1 MVRKEKRERGNNMSS
16 LNDFGRIIAE
26 ERKKKSMT
34 QDELAASLNITPQA
48 VSKWENGVGLP
59 DVTLFPKIAKVLDI
73 PIGVLFGTERSGEL
87 TFPRKFKELSY
98 ICSHGETACY
108 SDKTVDRK
116 DGGIV
121 TFTDGSTAD
130 LERREVIN
138 KGTGDIRIVE
148 FDECEIY
155 HQNKAVGNATSFERD
170 LGKFESLSVSSSFGC
185 SVTVHRGGRA
195 GQVTASGSALFIS
208 MIDAKCNGKILTVT
222 IKSPQGNNRGQKD
235 NKLDIFTGFDRGTA
249 LDIKINGSSDI
260 DCEPDFESMIFGI
273 NGSGDIKAAS
283 TNRLEAS
290 INGSGDIDMAN
301 AGDAVI
307 TINGSGDVE
316 CGSAKNSRLKING
329 SGDITVKKPMGDID
343 IRISGSGDVSCGEG
357 EIDKLTVSVSGSGD
371 LDAAKLT
378 VREAEITVRGASD
391 ITIGRIK
398 ERSVEKIPKGAS
410 LKVLR
415 RG

>member
-1 MVRKEKRERGNNMSS
+1 MSS
-16 LNDFGRIIAE
+16 LNDFGRIITE
-26 ERKKKSMT
+26 ERKNKGMT
-34 QDELAASLNITPQA
+34 QEELAAALNITPQA
-48 VSKWENGVGLP
+48 VSKWENGIGLP

-87 TFPRKFKELSY
+87 TFPKKFKELPY
-98 ICSHGETACY
+98 ICSHDEAACY
-108 SDKTVDRK
+108 SDKPFDRK
-116 DGGIV
+116 EGGLV

-130 LERREVIN
+130 LEKREVIN

-148 FDECEIY
+148 FDECEKY
-155 HQNKAVGNATSFERD
+155 HQDNAWGNGTSFEREF
-170 LGKFESLSVSSSFGC
+170 GKFESLSVSSSFGC
-185 SVTVHRGGRA
+185 TVTVHRGGRT
-195 GQVTASGSALFIS
+195 GQVKASGSALFIA
-208 MIDAKCNGKILTVT
+208 MIDVKCNGKILVVT

-235 NKLDIFTGFDRGTA
+235 NKLDIFTGFDRGAA
-249 LDIKINGSSDI
+249 LEIKINGSSDI
-260 DCEPDFESMIFGI
+260 ICEPDFESMTFGI
-273 NGSGDIKAAS
+273 NGSGDISAAS

-290 INGSGDIDMAN
+290 INGPGDIDMAN
-301 AGDAVI
+301 AGDATI

-316 CGSAKNSRLKING
+316 CGSAKNSKLKING

-343 IRISGSGDVSCGEG
+343 LRISGSGDVSCGEG
-357 EIDKLTVSVSGSGD
+357 EIDKLNVLISGSGD
-371 LDAAKLT
+371 FDATGLT